1 MKKFFFAINI
11 LFLSACSDPSPLK
24 SDIEVKINEL
34 FGTEFGIVDQVYINF
49 GDKNLTVIN
58 PKELLSYI
66 KDTEKVT
73 SGEENHTISI
83 ILKTS
88 DSMKEY
94 SKEQTSEELSYNL
107 DQKVLCNEN
116 SCYKV
121 SEELNK
127 LIQSL
132 TAR

>member
-1 MKKFFFAINI
+1 MKKFFLAITI

-34 FGTEFGIVDQVYINF
+34 FGTEFGIVDQVYINS
-49 GDKNLTVIN
+49 GDKNLTVIS

-66 KDTEKVT
+66 TDTKKVP
-73 SGEENHTISI
+73 GAEDNQAISI
-83 ILKTS
+83 TLKTS

-94 SKEQTSEELSYNL
+94 SKEQTSEKLSYNP
-107 DQKVLCNEN
+107 DQQVLCNEN

-121 SEELNK
+121 SKELNK